1 MKKLIFEGAEARTY
15 LIERFGR
22 KAIEKHRVAKKYRR
36 KELDEK
42 IRRERTRDE
51 VNLLHKAKLAGV
63 RTPVLFEVKKE
74 KGIILMEYIKAKKI
88 QEKVNKL
95 NKKDFELLGKEISL
109 LHSNQIVHG
118 DLTTNNILFGKNKFY
133 FIDFGLGFNSKKT
146 EDFSVDLL
154 GFKRTFLSSYP
165 EKKKQ
170 WNWITK
176 GYEKWIK
183 GKEVIKRIIAVEKRG
198 RYL

>member
-15 LIERFGR
+15 LTEFLGR
-22 KAIEKHRVAKKYRR
+22 KAIEKHRVTKKYRN

-42 IRRERTRDE
+42 IRKNRTRDE
-51 VNLLHKAKLAGV
+51 VNLLHKAKLAGI
-63 RTPVLFEVKKE
+63 RTPVLFDVNKE
-74 KGIILMEYIKAKKI
+74 KSIILMELIKAKKM
-88 QEKVNKL
+88 KDAVNTMK
-95 NKKDFELLGKEISL
+95 KKDFELLGKQISL

-118 DLTTNNILFGKNKFY
+118 DLTANNILFEKNKFY

-165 EKKKQ
+165 EKKTE

-176 GYEKWIK
+176 GYEKSVR
-183 GKEVIKRIIAVEKRG
+183 GKEVIKRIELVEKRG